1 MWGWTDVS
9 WEIGNQGRVNPTY
22 VGMDRSS
29 RRSLLLYH
37 SKPHVCGDGPE
48 KNMKKTLDENVN
60 PTYVGMD
67 RQNRCL

>member
-37 SKPHVCGDGPE
+37 SKPHVCGDGP
-48 KNMKKTLDENVN
+48 NLRRLNVLVTAVN

-67 RQNRCL
+67 RKKI

>member
-37 SKPHVCGDGPE
+37 SKPHVCGDGPQYAH
-48 KNMKKTLDENVN
+48 LPRVA
-60 PTYVGMD
+60 YV
-67 RQNRCL
+67 